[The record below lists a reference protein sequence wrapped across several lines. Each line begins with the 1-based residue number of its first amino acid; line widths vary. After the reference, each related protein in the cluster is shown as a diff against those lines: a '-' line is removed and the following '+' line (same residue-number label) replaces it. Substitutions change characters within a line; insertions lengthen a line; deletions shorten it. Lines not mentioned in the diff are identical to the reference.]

1 MRGLTLRDVAIS
13 RAPRTG
19 IDLNVPPG
27 HIAALLGPSGSG
39 KSTLLNTIIGA
50 LPPRAGSIWV
60 NDTDVTTLPTY
71 RRGIGIVFQEPLLFT
86 NMDVSANIGYGL
98 HASSRSIREE
108 RVRELLTWT
117 ELTDLAHRPVT
128 ALSGGQAQRVA
139 LARALAPRPGVLLLD
154 EPFSALDTEL
164 RSRLANDVATL
175 IRGEGIAALY
185 VTHDPAEATQIADQ
199 VHVITELGIPG

>member
-13 RAPRTG
+13 RAPRSG

-39 KSTLLNTIIGA
+39 KSTLLSTIIGA
-50 LPPRAGSIWV
+50 LAPRAGSIWV
-60 NDTDVTTLPTY
+60 DDTDVTSLPTY

-98 HASSRSIREE
+98 HDAPRSVREQ
-108 RVRELLTWT
+108 RVRELLAWT
-117 ELTDLAHRPVT
+117 ELTELAHRPVT

-154 EPFSALDTEL
+154 EPFSALDADL
-164 RSRLANDVATL
+164 RSRLANDVAAL
-175 IRGEGIAALY
+175 IRADGIAALY
-185 VTHDPAEATQIADQ
+185 VTHDPIEAELIADR
-199 VHVITELGIPG
+199 VYAITDVGRPG